1 MNTVKAIVKFAEVP
15 KRSMQIK
22 NYDNFISRKGFEM
35 L

>member
-1 MNTVKAIVKFAEVP
+1 MKTVKAIVKFAEVP

-22 NYDNFISRKGFEM
+22 NYDDFIPRKGFEI

>member
-1 MNTVKAIVKFAEVP
+1 MKTVKAIVKFAKVP

-22 NYDNFISRKGFEM
+22 NYDDFISRKGFEI